1 MRGIRVRVSQGMI
14 VRVRVMVTGSVMV
27 RVGVRVRVRGMHA
40 LACPRQWSVSSGTG
54 TVLW

>member
-54 TVLW
+54 TLLR